1 MRRDAG
7 SLRALLALKA
17 APGFGDGR
25 LLALLEEFGAPEAA
39 LAALPKRA
47 PEAAAG
53 LRSSSVRD
61 RIDRAFHSVTDVST
75 AVIAFGEPGYPRFDG
90 LVDPPPVLFA
100 RGDLS
105 LLDRP
110 SVAVVGSR
118 RHTEYGADATRRIAT
133 ALAGAGVVVASGLA
147 HGIDRIAHESTLEC
161 GGATFAVIGSGIDV
175 EYPTANARLQRRIA
189 RQGLVLSEFMPGEPA
204 LRHHFPKRNRLLAA
218 LTSATVVV
226 EAAGRS
232 GSLITAD
239 HALDLGREVLA
250 VPGPIG
256 RSTSE
261 GTNRLI
267 RDGARIV
274 TAAEDVLEA
283 LDIRPSPRTGEA
295 AAFAARLP
303 EPGRSVLSALADG
316 PRHVDDLSR
325 SAGIEP
331 AAALGIL
338 LELELAGLV
347 RQLPGKRFGR
357 AA

>member
-1 MRRDAG
+1 MPRDSG
-7 SLRALLALKA
+7 SLRAILALKA
-17 APGFGDGR
+17 APGLGDTR
-25 LLALLEEFGAPEAA
+25 LLALLESCGSAEAA
-39 LAALPKRA
+39 LAELRRRS

-53 LRSSSVRD
+53 LESRAVRD
-61 RIDRAFHSVTDVST
+61 RIERAYRSVCDVPTSVF
-75 AVIAFGEPGYPRFDG
+75 VIGEPRYPAFDG

-118 RHTEYGADATRRIAT
+118 RHTEYGADATRRIVT

-147 HGIDRIAHESTLEC
+147 HGIDRIAHESALEC

-189 RQGLVLSEFMPGEPA
+189 RKGLVLSEFMPGDPA

-218 LTSATVVV
+218 LTTAVVVV

-239 HALDLGREVLA
+239 HALDLGRDVLA

-267 RDGARIV
+267 REGAAIV
-274 TAAEDVLEA
+274 TTPEDVLEA
-283 LDIRPSPRTGEA
+283 IGI
-295 AAFAARLP
+295 LP
-303 EPGRSVLSALADG
+303 APASRDAIASGAGLGEPGRTVLSALGDG

-325 SAGIEP
+325 SAGLDP
-331 AAALGIL
+331 AAVLGTL

-347 RQLPGKRFGR
+347 RQFPGKRFGR

>member
-1 MRRDAG
+1 
-7 SLRALLALKA
+7 
-17 APGFGDGR
+17 
-25 LLALLEEFGAPEAA
+25 
-39 LAALPKRA
+39 
-47 PEAAAG
+47 
-53 LRSSSVRD
+53 
-61 RIDRAFHSVTDVST
+61 
-75 AVIAFGEPGYPRFDG
+75 
-90 LVDPPPVLFA
+90 
-100 RGDLS
+100 
-105 LLDRP
+105 
-110 SVAVVGSR
+110 
-118 RHTEYGADATRRIAT
+118 
-133 ALAGAGVVVASGLA
+133 VVVASGLA

-175 EYPTANARLQRRIA
+175 EYPTGNARLQRRIA
-189 RQGLVLSEFMPGEPA
+189 REGLVLSEFMPGEPA

-239 HALDLGREVLA
+239 HALDLGREILA

-274 TAAEDVLEA
+274 TAPEDVLEA
-283 LDIRPSPRTGEA
+283 LDILPSARTGEVA
-295 AAFAARLP
+295 ALAARLP
-303 EPGRSVLSALADG
+303 EPGRSVLSALGDG

-325 SAGIEP
+325 SAGLEP
-331 AAALGIL
+331 AVALGIL

-347 RQLPGKRFGR
+347 LQLPGKRFGR